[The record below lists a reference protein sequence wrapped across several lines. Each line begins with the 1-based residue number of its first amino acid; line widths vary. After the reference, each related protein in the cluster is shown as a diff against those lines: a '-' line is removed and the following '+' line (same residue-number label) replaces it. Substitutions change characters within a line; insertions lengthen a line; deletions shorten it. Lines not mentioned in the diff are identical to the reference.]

1 LRGGLGGRWRWWW
14 GRLESLNFAQGLR
27 EAGAAPSGSGAGG
40 DSWFLGGRIAEI
52 RLGSWRQGGWPVGG
66 DYDFGFRGGLN
77 PQTLFIDMGEGV
89 GGANYVL
96 CGDVNAVGFFDN
108 VAEGEAES
116 AVAEVEEPEGVSVM
130 VDGGAGLK
138 VELFHDHK
146 GAAPLQEGFLDQVAG
161 GMLAD
166 IANAAVAGEVHF
178 IFFDKIDDGPREHGF
193 LGSS

>member
-1 LRGGLGGRWRWWW
+1 VAFWW
-14 GRLESLNFAQGLR
+14 GRLKSLNFAQGLR
-27 EAGAAPSGSGAGG
+27 EAGAAPSGNGACG
-40 DSWFLGGRIAEI
+40 DSWFLGGRIAVI
-52 RLGSWRQGGWPVGG
+52 RLGSGRGRGCAVGG

-89 GGANYVL
+89 GGANYVPGVDL
-96 CGDVNAVGFFDN
+96 DAVGFLDN

-116 AVAEVEEPEGVSVM
+116 AVAEVEESEGVRVM

-138 VELFHDHK
+138 VKLLHDHQ

-178 IFFDKIDDGPREHGF
+178 IFFDKINDGPREHGF